1 MRYCNYECRWAERR
15 IIMIDWNDN
24 ISDEMLAAYLDGN
37 ANMEECSLIQNQM
50 GSDSMLSEV
59 IDIVNDINQLGLTMG
74 NDNLILNS
82 MDGNWDLNNGMDI
95 ISSPLLTFPEYN
107 DGFSQF
113 DSFENGPDRDSFDN
127 NYLDN
132 IFDNTLEE

>member
-1 MRYCNYECRWAERR
+1 
-15 IIMIDWNDN
+15 MIDWNDN

-37 ANMEECSLIQNQM
+37 ANMEECSLIQNQIN
-50 GSDSMLSEV
+50 SDSMLSEV
-59 IDIVNDINQLGLTMG
+59 IDIVNDINHLELTMG

-82 MDGNWDLNNGMDI
+82 MEDNWDLNNGMDI
-95 ISSPLLTFPEYN
+95 ISSPLLTIPEYN

-113 DSFENGPDRDSFDN
+113 DSFDYGIDGDSFDDN
-127 NYLDN
+127 DLDN

>member
-1 MRYCNYECRWAERR
+1 
-15 IIMIDWNDN
+15 MIDWNDN

-59 IDIVNDINQLGLTMG
+59 IDIVNDIDHLGLTIG
-74 NDNLILNS
+74 NDHLIMNP
-82 MDGNWDLNNGMDI
+82 MDKNIDWNTGMDI
-95 ISSPLLTFPEYN
+95 ISTPLQSIHEYN
-107 DGFSQF
+107 DSLSQF
-113 DSFENGPDRDSFDN
+113 DSFDNGFDRDNFDN
-127 NYLDN
+127 NDLDN

>member
-1 MRYCNYECRWAERR
+1 
-15 IIMIDWNDN
+15 MIDWNDN

-59 IDIVNDINQLGLTMG
+59 IDIVNDINHFGLTMG
-74 NDNLILNS
+74 NDNLIMNP
-82 MDGNWDLNNGMDI
+82 MDNNIDLSNGTDI
-95 ISSPLLTFPEYN
+95 ISTPLLTIPEYN

-113 DSFENGPDRDSFDN
+113 DSFENGFDRDSYN
-127 NYLDN
+127 NDLDN

>member
-1 MRYCNYECRWAERR
+1 
-15 IIMIDWNDN
+15 MIDWNDN

-37 ANMEECSLIQNQM
+37 ANMEECSSIQNQM

-59 IDIVNDINQLGLTMG
+59 IDIVNDINQLGLTLG

-82 MDGNWDLNNGMDI
+82 MDDNWDLNNSMDI
-95 ISSPLLTFPEYN
+95 IYFPLLTIPEYN

-113 DSFENGPDRDSFDN
+113 DSFENGFERDSFDN
-127 NYLDN
+127 NDLDN

>member
-1 MRYCNYECRWAERR
+1 
-15 IIMIDWNDN
+15 MIDWNDN

-59 IDIVNDINQLGLTMG
+59 IDIVNDINHLGLTMG
-74 NDNLILNS
+74 NDNLIMNPMDNNIDWNS
-82 MDGNWDLNNGMDI
+82 GMDI
-95 ISSPLLTFPEYN
+95 ISAPLLTIPEYS
-107 DGFSQF
+107 DDLSQF
-113 DSFENGPDRDSFDN
+113 DSFDNGFDRDSYN
-127 NYLDN
+127 NDLDN